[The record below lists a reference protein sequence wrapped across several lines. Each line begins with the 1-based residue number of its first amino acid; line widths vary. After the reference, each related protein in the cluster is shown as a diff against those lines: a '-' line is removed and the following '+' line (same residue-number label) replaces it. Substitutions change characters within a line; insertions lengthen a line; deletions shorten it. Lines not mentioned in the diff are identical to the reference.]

1 MLRAPFAR
9 RALALAP
16 FLLASLFAAPALATV
31 VTIPASKD
39 NTLYESAT
47 GDVSN
52 GAGEHLFTGR
62 TRDGFVRRA
71 VLRFDIAAAIPAG
84 SVINSV
90 SLQLTVSR
98 VATNTLRPT
107 SLYRLTADWG
117 EGASNAGTS
126 GGAGAAATA
135 GDATWIH
142 RFFNTDLWAAAGGDF
157 AAGASA
163 SQAVGVEGPY
173 SWSSAGLVAD
183 AQAWLDT
190 PSSNHGWLLLGN
202 ETASQSV
209 KRFDTREAVSE
220 SARPKLTLEF
230 TLPGTPA
237 ETTSW
242 GRIRASYR

>member
-1 MLRAPFAR
+1 MRT
-9 RALALAP
+9 
-16 FLLASLFAAPALATV
+16 APALLLLAFAWPAFADT
-31 VTIPASKD
+31 VTIPASRD

-47 GDVSN
+47 GIVSN
-52 GAGEHLFTGR
+52 GAGPTMFVGR
-62 TRDGFVRRA
+62 NASSSNFRRRA
-71 VLRFDIAAAIPAG
+71 LVRFDVAGSVPAG
-84 SVINSV
+84 STITAAT
-90 SLQLTVSR
+90 LTLNMSQAALPGGQPVELH
-98 VATNTLRPT
+98 AL
-107 SLYRLTADWG
+107 LADWG